1 RDAEGEG
8 RDREQDGTARSEP
21 AGRDREGAEPEVK
34 RGLYPFLSRAQRPLS
49 SERRLRSNER
59 TGSSNTS
66 DEHVHPADRS
76 RLDVVERL
84 GTPSWGYL
92 REFVERMW
100 IGQRD
105 PLRIRD
111 REREVESPDEK
122 LADEGLL

>member
-1 RDAEGEG
+1 M
-8 RDREQDGTARSEP
+8 
-21 AGRDREGAEPEVK
+21 
-34 RGLYPFLSRAQRPLS
+34 
-49 SERRLRSNER
+49 RSNER

-122 LADEGLL
+122 LADEGLLSLDPVEVREHAARSMRSADPSPRDSSKPTLDPFPPAERA